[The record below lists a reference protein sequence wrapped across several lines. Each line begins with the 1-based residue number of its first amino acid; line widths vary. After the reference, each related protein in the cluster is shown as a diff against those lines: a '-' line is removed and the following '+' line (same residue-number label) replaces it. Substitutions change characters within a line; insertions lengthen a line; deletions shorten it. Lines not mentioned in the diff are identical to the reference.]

1 MCSCEIFRALSICG
15 SFRLTFHFCIL
26 ELAPCACSA
35 SEDEESP
42 FSASI
47 PPSGDERP
55 VSTSHSPGRSR
66 HAKRLERDL
75 NCLPTTIQM
84 YREDSQER
92 QNMHSNLEEA
102 GEEPDATTRDI
113 GRRPVEVG
121 EPSSGDA
128 TEARRVDRRGGRR
141 RAGGGRPG
149 RRRRIAPPRR
159 RESGRTASGER
170 GVPDFAARRAG
181 GGPSRRAEAN
191 SRSGLG
197 RRAGIRDRRSATPRP
212 RARRRSRKRVASKT
226 HLSKPPS
233 TQQTTIT
240 ITKRRMELMTLQ

>member
-102 GEEPDATTRDI
+102 GEEPNATTRDI
-113 GRRPVEVG
+113 GCRPVEVG

-128 TEARRVDRRGGRR
+128 TEARRGASIVGGDDDAPAGRDPDDADGSPPPATGVRTDGVRRTGSPRFRR
-141 RAGGGRPG
+141 
-149 RRRRIAPPRR
+149 
-159 RESGRTASGER
+159 S
-170 GVPDFAARRAG
+170 
-181 GGPSRRAEAN
+181 PSRRRTLAP
-191 SRSGLG
+191 G
-197 RRAGIRDRRSATPRP
+197 RGEFPFGARPTRRDRTSAAPRP
-212 RARRRSRKRVASKT
+212 RPRRGSRKRVASKT
-226 HLSKPPS
+226 HLSRLPS
-233 TQQTTIT
+233 TQQTTIA
-240 ITKRRMELMTLQ
+240 IVKR